1 MSTFSRAVLIIAL
14 LIAASIARSDGIYNP
29 GGRGVGFT
37 DGVNNG
43 GAAVAPPPLT
53 NLRITNT
60 GDFRIT
66 NTGDNRAVFP

>member
-1 MSTFSRAVLIIAL
+1 MKRI
-14 LIAASIARSDGIYNP
+14 LIAAFIVSAGIASAYA
-29 GGRGVGFT
+29 GGNMLLHVGQA
-37 DGVNNG
+37 DSNG
-43 GAAVAPPPLT
+43 TAPPLT